1 MRRALALALIC
12 LGLVLTG
19 PARAQDDAGALA
31 ELLQDLL
38 SDQGRSVRIE
48 GFEGAL
54 SAQARARLITIADA
68 EGVWLT
74 LGGVEIDWSRSAL
87 LRRSLEIS
95 HLRADRIELHRRP
108 LPDPGRLPSPEARA
122 PFALPE
128 LPLAIAIDEVT
139 ARSLVLGPD
148 LLGERVEGE
157 FQARARLADGEGQA
171 DLVLRRIDG
180 REGVLQGAISFDN
193 ATQVLTLDLALREG
207 PGGIVAGLAGVPER
221 PELALELQGAGPI
234 ADFSADL
241 SLSSAGEARL
251 TGGFGIGTEA
261 GTGARVLTLAPRL
274 GRSRG

>member
-87 LRRSLEIS
+87 LRRF
-95 HLRADRIELHRRP
+95 A
-108 LPDPGRLPSPEARA
+108 PEVE
-122 PFALPE
+122 ALY
-128 LPLAIAIDEVT
+128 D
-139 ARSLVLGPD
+139 
-148 LLGERVEGE
+148 
-157 FQARARLADGEGQA
+157 
-171 DLVLRRIDG
+171 
-180 REGVLQGAISFDN
+180 
-193 ATQVLTLDLALREG
+193 
-207 PGGIVAGLAGVPER
+207 
-221 PELALELQGAGPI
+221 
-234 ADFSADL
+234 
-241 SLSSAGEARL
+241 
-251 TGGFGIGTEA
+251 
-261 GTGARVLTLAPRL
+261 
-274 GRSRG
+274 